1 MVPPKSALSD
11 QGPQR
16 RPIGRRLFLGAA
28 LGGGAALLTAPG
40 AAAATVSAAAA
51 SPIPTL
57 PGEVSRTSAV
67 TPRGVPYE
75 NITVSISGDKAQ
87 LFVPHTA
94 IPRTTTVGVIWYYH
108 ANGSTYSAMNGAYK
122 YSGELLVDQGAVCF
136 CPNLGGSLWTNSA
149 ALAYHAKAV
158 TYMKSVFKI
167 GISFL
172 RGNSGGG
179 SMECWAYGNNLVPA
193 AKGCYLAN
201 GTYDMEDL
209 ASRDPIRIAPVYNNN
224 PAAIR
229 ATNPARL
236 PSSAW
241 TGKRIRVVVSDAAHP
256 DIIVP
261 PAQHGLALVAS
272 AAAGGA
278 AENSVVY
285 HQLGHQIPGLA
296 NKDMVDTF
304 GRWLNA

>member
-1 MVPPKSALSD
+1 
-11 QGPQR
+11 
-16 RPIGRRLFLGAA
+16 
-28 LGGGAALLTAPG
+28 
-40 AAAATVSAAAA
+40 VSAAA
-51 SPIPTL
+51 SPIPKLT
-57 PGEVSRTSAV
+57 GEISRTSAV

-94 IPRTTTVGVIWYYH
+94 IPKTATVGVIWYYH

-149 ALAYHAKAV
+149 AIAYHGRAV
-158 TYMKSVFKI
+158 AYLKTQFRI
-167 GISFL
+167 GVSFL

-179 SMECWAYGNNLVPA
+179 SMASYAYGKNLVPA
-193 AKGCYLAN
+193 AKGLYLAN

-209 ASRDPIRIAPVYNNN
+209 ASRDPIRIMPVYDNS
-224 PAAIR
+224 ASKVV
-229 ATNPARL
+229 ATNPARI
-236 PSSAW
+236 PASAW
-241 TGKRIRVVVSDAAHP
+241 NGKRIRVVVSDAAHP
-256 DIIVP
+256 DIVVP
-261 PAQHGLALVAS
+261 PAKHGLALVSS
-272 AAAGGA
+272 ARRGGA

>member
-1 MVPPKSALSD
+1 MPSKSAPAD

-16 RPIGRRLFLGAA
+16 RPIGRRLFIGAA
-28 LGGGAALLTAPG
+28 LGSGLAMVAAPG
-40 AAAATVSAAAA
+40 AASAAVAA
-51 SPIPTL
+51 SSPIPTL

-67 TPRGVPYE
+67 TPRGVHYE

-87 LFVPHTA
+87 LFVPLTS
-94 IPRTTTVGVIWYYH
+94 IPRSAPVGVVWYYH
-108 ANGSTYSAMNGAYK
+108 ANGSTYSAMNGAFK

-136 CPNLGGSLWTNSA
+136 CPNLGGSLWTSQA
-149 ALAYHAKAV
+149 ALNYHARAV
-158 TYMKSVFKI
+158 SYLKNVFTI
-167 GISFL
+167 GVSFL
-172 RGNSGGG
+172 RANSGGG
-179 SMECWAYGNNLVPA
+179 SMACWAYGKNLVPA
-193 AKGCYLAN
+193 AKGLYLAN

-209 ASRDPIRIAPVYNNN
+209 ASRDPIRIAPVYGNS
-224 PAAIR
+224 AAAMI

-236 PSSAW
+236 PSSSW

-261 PAQHGLALVAS
+261 PEKHGLALVRS
-272 AAAGGA
+272 AKDGDAV
-278 AENSVVY
+278 ENSVVY

-304 GRWLNA
+304 SRWLNA